1 MSSDTDRLKATQML
15 VLATALWG
23 LSFPTMKALT
33 IAQIDLMPDRTSW
46 FLSSLCNFYRFGL
59 AAIVMLIVSCRTLR
73 GMTRLEFQ
81 QGIGLGFSGGLG
93 ILFQMD
99 GLAHT
104 SASTSAF
111 LTQCY
116 CLLLPIWVAIRD
128 RRWPKSRVFVSSIL
142 VIIGVAVLAKVDWQ
156 QLRLGRGELETI
168 IASVFFTGQIL
179 WLERP
184 QFARNNVNH
193 FSLVM
198 FVVTAIVCLPV
209 AVLTTK
215 QPADWLRAC
224 NTLPTFGF
232 LMILVTF
239 CTLGAYVLMNH
250 WQRHV
255 GPTLAGL
262 LYCIEPVFASAF
274 ALFLPALFS
283 QWAGINYGNETLTA
297 NLLFGGG
304 LITIANVFVQMPAD
318 LFPRRATGNRSVPQQ
333 VP

>member
-1 MSSDTDRLKATQML
+1 MSSDTTRLKATQML

-33 IAQIDLMPDRTSW
+33 ATQDILLPDRSSW
-46 FLSSLCNFYRFGL
+46 FFSSLCNIYRFGL
-59 AAIVMLIVSCRTLR
+59 AAFVMLFLSVRTLNR
-73 GMTRLEFQ
+73 VTRLEIS
-81 QGIGLGFSGGLG
+81 QGIGLGLVGGLG

-116 CLLLPIWVAIRD
+116 CLMLPIWVAIRD
-128 RRWPKSRVFVSSIL
+128 RRRPKPRVFVSSVL
-142 VIIGVAVLAKVDWQ
+142 VVFGVAVLAKVDWQ
-156 QLRLGRGELETI
+156 QLRLGRGELETL

-184 QFARNNVNH
+184 QFARNNVRH
-193 FSLVM
+193 LSLIM
-198 FVVTAIVCLPV
+198 FAVTTIVCLPV
-209 AVLTTK
+209 AMLTTK
-215 QPADWLRAC
+215 QPADWVRGYHS
-224 NTLPTFGF
+224 LPTFGF
-232 LMILVTF
+232 LMILVLF

-250 WQRHV
+250 WQRHL
-255 GPTLAGL
+255 GATLAGL
-262 LYCIEPVFASAF
+262 LYCTEPLFASAF

-283 QWAGINYGNETLTA
+283 QWAGIHYLNETLTV
-297 NLLFGGG
+297 NLLVGGG
-304 LITIANVFVQMPAD
+304 LITVANVFVHLPTG
-318 LFPRRATGNRSVPQQ
+318 LFTRRAAGSRSVPQQ